1 MTRRQEVRKLVM
13 MYEGAGRCVL
23 SLSDLDE
30 HDVDDAAL
38 FSWDDMQREIEYL
51 QFQLVSMI
59 LIIVR
64 NDTRAMHPRDVLK
77 LKFNRWRSF
86 LRTFLSFLVFCLFV
100 GLFVCCP
107 DMAFAVDWALKNN
120 DLSCLL
126 LSFVHI
132 FRFLLFC
139 LFV

>member
-1 MTRRQEVRKLVM
+1 M

-59 LIIVR
+59 DI
-64 NDTRAMHPRDVLK
+64 D
-77 LKFNRWRSF
+77 NRSKRHA
-86 LRTFLSFLVFCLFV
+86 RYA
-100 GLFVCCP
+100 P
-107 DMAFAVDWALKNN
+107 A
-120 DLSCLL
+120 
-126 LSFVHI
+126 
-132 FRFLLFC
+132 
-139 LFV
+139 